1 MYTFRNIPISS
12 IDTNEFYSYPQ
23 KVPFTHL
30 EWLEFVHQLKGAK
43 PIVLSV
49 QDNNGQDVGHF
60 IGCTCRFLG
69 IKVLGSPFWGWI
81 GQHMGF
87 DLKVEVDIP
96 QLIDDLIDFSISEL
110 KVGYI
115 QLTDFK
121 IDYPDIVDCKHKLID
136 GERYLTCYVD
146 LYKSKEELF
155 KNLKSGYRTCIRKFE
170 KDGGIIEEDY
180 TDEFIEEHHRQLEHV
195 FTRAGHKTPN
205 YRQKMRLM
213 FHSDK
218 FSKGADEKLGVYS
231 IKALLP
237 VGPNGEMKSVASS
250 YYIHNGY
257 MAMFASNASYS
268 EYLKSCPNQA
278 LSWHAMMTFK
288 EAGLHYLDMG
298 GSGSYKL
305 NFTGGDWEP
314 RPTIIYSKN
323 KLNYTLIL
331 GLKRRYGKVSSALGH
346 SRNWIKEHILRMSGF
361 GQKVKTKEPEPKQ
374 DNKS

>member
-1 MYTFRNIPISS
+1 MYTFKIELSVET
-12 IDTNEFYSYPQ
+12 IDKSDFYSYPD

-30 EWLEFVHQLKGAK
+30 EWLEFINKLKGAK
-43 PIVLSV
+43 PIVLKV
-49 QDNNGQDVGHF
+49 FDEKGTHIGQFVG
-60 IGCTCRFLG
+60 CSCNFLG
-69 IKVLGSPFWGWI
+69 IKVLGAPFWGWV

-87 DLKVEVDIP
+87 DLKAPVNKQ
-96 QLIDDLIDFSISEL
+96 QLIDDLIDYAISEL
-110 KVGYI
+110 KVGYV
-115 QLTDFK
+115 QFTDFK
-121 IDYPDIVDCKHKLID
+121 IDYPDIEGCSHILIP

-146 LYKSKEELF
+146 LSKTKEELF

-180 TDEFIEEHHRQLEHV
+180 SDEFIEEHHKQLEHV
-195 FTRAGHKTPN
+195 FTRAKHKTPD
-205 YRQKMRLM
+205 YRKKMHLM
-213 FHSDK
+213 YHSGD
-218 FSKGADEKLGVYS
+218 FSKGADDKLGVYS

-237 VGPNGEMKSVASS
+237 VGPEGEMKCVASS

-278 LSWHAMMTFK
+278 LTWHAMMAFK
-288 EAGLHYLDMG
+288 NAGLHYLDMG

-323 KLNYTLIL
+323 KWNYMLIL
-331 GLKRRYGKVSSALGH
+331 GLKRNYGKVSRIFGET
-346 SRNWIKEHILRMSGF
+346 RNWIKKNILHQTHF
-361 GQKVKTKEPEPKQ
+361 GQKVKDE
-374 DNKS
+374 SVS